1 VEHIIVLGHSCC
13 GGIRSL
19 MEGIPSEKNGEY
31 ISKWVSIAERA
42 KQQVLETFA
51 GAPPEQQ
58 DKACEHASILVSLE
72 NLLTFPW
79 IRERV
84 EADTL
89 DLHGWYFDIESGNL
103 YSYQPASGK
112 FELLV

>member
-1 VEHIIVLGHSCC
+1 
-13 GGIRSL
+13 
-19 MEGIPSEKNGEY
+19 
-31 ISKWVSIAERA
+31 
-42 KQQVLETFA
+42 
-51 GAPPEQQ
+51 
-58 DKACEHASILVSLE
+58 
-72 NLLTFPW
+72 
-79 IRERV
+79 V